1 MPLSTSLHNK
11 LDTSGSHHDRRR
23 SLAPHRNYA
32 TPVDQLCRGLIDT
45 DTDPSIA
52 AAFAQ
57 GIAQTTQAIAEH
69 FPDNIFADLDFLAAA
84 LPNQA
89 RRCANQDPQISAT
102 SPSQNLV
109 ELFAR
114 IVKLIELY
122 GRHSAI
128 RFRYAHDFLYGFDWA
143 RWVDKN
149 PQTRCAVGPFDI
161 EFLDYLHKRGTEL
174 LALIYHGDSKYPPL
188 SSEQWR
194 NPFGFSRAPA
204 DEAQLHVELATDGLV
219 PVAGW
224 DPLALP
230 VSARDFHKLRQARA
244 DRLYGQK

>member
-11 LDTSGSHHDRRR
+11 LDTSGSHHGRRR
-23 SLAPHRNYA
+23 SLATHRNYA
-32 TPVDQLCRGLIDT
+32 TPVDQLCRELIDT
-45 DTDPSIA
+45 DTDSSIA

-84 LPNQA
+84 LLNQA

-122 GRHSAI
+122 GRHSSI

-149 PQTRCAVGPFDI
+149 PQMRSAVGPFDI
-161 EFLDYLHKRGTEL
+161 EFLDIDSTER
-174 LALIYHGDSKYPPL
+174 
-188 SSEQWR
+188 W
-194 NPFGFSRAPA
+194 
-204 DEAQLHVELATDGLV
+204 
-219 PVAGW
+219 
-224 DPLALP
+224 
-230 VSARDFHKLRQARA
+230 
-244 DRLYGQK
+244 

>member
-11 LDTSGSHHDRRR
+11 LETSGSHHGRWR

-32 TPVDQLCRGLIDT
+32 TPVDQLCCELIDT
-45 DTDPSIA
+45 DIDSSIA

-84 LPNQA
+84 LLNHT
-89 RRCANQDPQISAT
+89 RRRANEDPQISAT
-102 SPSQNLV
+102 SPSQNLT

-114 IVKLIELY
+114 IVQLIELY

-143 RWVDKN
+143 RWVDKS
-149 PQTRCAVGPFDI
+149 PLARSAVGPFDI

-174 LALIYHGDSKYPPL
+174 LALIYQGDSKYPPL
-188 SSEQWR
+188 PSEQWR
-194 NPFGFSRAPA
+194 NHFSFSRAPA
-204 DEAQLHVELATDGLV
+204 DEAQLYLELATDGLV

-230 VSARDFHKLRQARA
+230 VFDRDFHKLRQARA